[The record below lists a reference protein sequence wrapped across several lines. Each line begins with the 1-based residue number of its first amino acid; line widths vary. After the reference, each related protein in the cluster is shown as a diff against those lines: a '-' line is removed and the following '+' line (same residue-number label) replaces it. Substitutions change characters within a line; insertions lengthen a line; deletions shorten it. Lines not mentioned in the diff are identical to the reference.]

1 MPTKPVL
8 IGEYTEGHLIKT
20 AKNLVA
26 EKTVGATIFDDDA
39 EALIPPFEKSGK
51 LLLSETSLLSFTG
64 SATFS
69 FSHFIFKELLISR
82 VAGRGGFCVVNQ
94 IDKVTLLKDGIA
106 SIAKFND
113 EDVAQLVPD
122 RNFMA
127 TYCIRKGKDPRYAIK
142 QLSDD
147 SVLQDHHT
155 YVNGLMDL
163 GIEARFLA
171 VIHHPNIIKMR
182 AVGVGAPYSRD
193 FFIVLDRLYDILTV
207 RLITW
212 KKRKPDGLKRLIVPT
227 AKS

>member
-39 EALIPPFEKSGK
+39 EALIPPFEKS
-51 LLLSETSLLSFTG
+51 
-64 SATFS
+64 
-69 FSHFIFKELLISR
+69 ELLISR
-82 VAGRGGFCVVNQ
+82 VLGRGGFCVVNQ